1 MHRLLI
7 SYDLLE
13 PKRTEK
19 DYKALYAAL
28 EALGAKPVQNSVW
41 VVRSDADALDVF
53 ERLQGHF
60 GREDRLLVVR
70 IDGFRSRGEINKI
83 SRI

>member
-1 MHRLLI
+1 MRRLLI

-19 DYKALYAAL
+19 DYKALYASL
-28 EALGAKPVQNSVW
+28 KSLGAKPIQNSVW
-41 VVRSDADALDVF
+41 VVRSDEDAFDVF
-53 ERLQGHF
+53 GELQRYF
-60 GREDRLLVVR
+60 YPTDRLLVVR